1 MAWLEKRCRRIA
13 SRNPSAA
20 GEGRRAVGVR
30 ASMAVLGQ
38 ANISPSCCSLGFL
51 AALSTT
57 RPSPG
62 HHQATTGPADL
73 KVAWLLGLFEKS
85 LPGSGKIFLG
95 LIFIRLL
102 SALGQPGGRSRA
114 LGPSIGLLTMG
125 QFFAQVAQ
133 QPQGMIN
140 FIEPVFH
147 LPNETSSFRCG
158 SRPCRLRACTSTSP
172 RSCCNNSIRTFQNF
186 PKFCK

>member
-1 MAWLEKRCRRIA
+1 VGDLAWLEKRCRRIA

-38 ANISPSCCSLGFL
+38 AKISPSCCSLGFL

-62 HHQATTGPADL
+62 HKGPSRFKGCLA
-73 KVAWLLGLFEKS
+73 AG
-85 LPGSGKIFLG
+85 
-95 LIFIRLL
+95 FIREIPARLWENFSGFNLL
-102 SALGQPGGRSRA
+102 ETAVGALGQPGGRSRA

-125 QFFAQVAQ
+125 QIFAQVAQ

-140 FIEPVFH
+140 FIEPRFS
-147 LPNETSSFRCG
+147 L
-158 SRPCRLRACTSTSP
+158 A
-172 RSCCNNSIRTFQNF
+172 Q
-186 PKFCK
+186 